1 MSNFT
6 KPRVPRRR
14 QKVLIVDDDPDTRE
28 LLRRICLDL
37 AADVDLAEDLQGA
50 LERVGQG
57 APDLVLLD
65 MVLPDGG
72 AVELLES
79 FRGNRALEQ
88 VPVIVVSARHD
99 VRSKVD
105 ALGAGAHDYLV
116 KPFDLQEM
124 LARIDAQ
131 LRVRRRWDELE
142 RRNLELRVANER
154 LEELASTDEL
164 TGLQNARAFHERLQ
178 EEFLRAQRYETPLAL
193 VMTDLDGFKDVN
205 DQHGHGAGD
214 RIIAQVAQRLRAQA
228 RATDIVS
235 RYGGDEFAFLLPHT
249 DVHEAEKFAWR
260 LCTKID
266 TAPLRLPM
274 GGVVPIA
281 LSCGVAAWPT
291 TEEVGVARELFLRAD
306 QALYDAKRG
315 GGGGVVVAGRSPSSP
330 AGEEP
335 EPDASPDANQ
345 ELRPGPRPPRGAEAS

>member
-1 MSNFT
+1 MAGFDR
-6 KPRVPRRR
+6 PRSPHRVQR
-14 QKVLIVDDDPDTRE
+14 VLIVDDDPDTRE
-28 LLRRICLDL
+28 LLRRICADL
-37 AADVDLAEDLQGA
+37 GADADQAEDLRGA
-50 LERVGQG
+50 LERAQAG

-65 MVLPDGG
+65 MVLPDGAG
-72 AVELLES
+72 LELLES
-79 FRGNRALEQ
+79 FRGNTALEQ

-105 ALGAGAHDYLV
+105 ALSAGAHDYLS

-131 LRVRRRWDELE
+131 LRIRRRWEELE

-164 TGLQNARAFHERLQ
+164 TGLQNAREFHARLQ
-178 EEFLRAQRYETPLAL
+178 EEFLRAQRYETPLSL

-260 LCTKID
+260 LCTKLD

-281 LSCGVAAWPT
+281 LSCGVASWPAV
-291 TEEVGVARELFLRAD
+291 EGIGVARELFLSAD
-306 QALYDAKRG
+306 KALYEAKRG
-315 GGGGVVVAGRSPSSP
+315 GGGSVVLAGPGAEDPP
-330 AGEEP
+330 ARPAPRE
-335 EPDASPDANQ
+335 DAENDA
-345 ELRPGPRPPRGAEAS
+345 ELRPRSRPPRGAEAS